1 MTDSREYNSW
11 MRPTE
16 SEPIWKPLGDED
28 MIQTLNNYVN
38 NNSNII
44 LRNINNQLNSK
55 PKKFY
60 DPLTNKEFSLYS
72 KIKKFSFEQN
82 NLNNIKDKITKKE
95 IYNII
100 NNYKY
105 YNTQSNLINF
115 KDKLLDLNVIKI
127 NEDGTI
133 LYDYNKYKV
142 YLESDIIEALMLEY
156 CTLNISG
163 GKKTK
168 KRKIKSKKSKK
179 SKKVKKSKKNIK

>member
-1 MTDSREYNSW
+1 MADSREYNPW
-11 MRPTE
+11 MRPSE
-16 SEPIWKPLGDED
+16 PEPIWKPLGDED
-28 MIQTLNNYVN
+28 MIQKLNDYVN
-38 NNSNII
+38 NKSDII
-44 LRNINNQLNSK
+44 LRNINYQLNSK

-60 DPLTNKEFSLYS
+60 DSLTNKEFSLYS
-72 KIKKFSFEQN
+72 KNKKTSFNQGD
-82 NLNNIKDKITKKE
+82 LNKIKDKITKEE

-115 KDKLLDLNVIKI
+115 KDKLLGLNVIKI

-168 KRKIKSKKSKK
+168 KRKVKSKKRKVKRSKK
-179 SKKVKKSKKNIK
+179 YIK